1 MLIRWAGLRR
11 PSGGLL
17 FRKVMVGPSHASCT
31 TRTAVAASLAALL
44 LCLFGVAS
52 ASPGDQS
59 AEYKSCLRRCRG
71 INCTQEKQTTFRS
84 GQAWYLALLLWDCA
98 DECRHECMWH
108 AVDVLQ
114 ANGKPVPQFH
124 GKWPFW
130 RFYGI
135 QEPASVLFSI
145 LNGICH
151 LWMWHK
157 FRRLVPPSAPF
168 YAIWKGQAVLSI
180 NAWFWSAVFHARDTP
195 LTEKLDY
202 YCAFSVVLYSLY
214 SLCMRFLGTRSTWL
228 SVSVTMPFAAFFV
241 YHIQYLNFV
250 HFDYGYNMKANVI
263 TGKFSLLNSIG
274 WLSWCWHH
282 RRRGYVWKGIIVVFI
297 LDALLLLE
305 LGDFPP
311 WRFLVDAHALW
322 HLGTAPL
329 PLLWYRF
336 LIDDSLYELHTK
348 KNAGKVANG
357 LQDWFFPGDEST
369 STPKD
374 VQNHGGE
381 FAAGQCTSCLN
392 HDETGMNSAGGKE
405 CSRLRQSISAFEEE
419 REWNERRGGE
429 KKEKD
434 RNSCTL
440 PAPRQI

>member
-1 MLIRWAGLRR
+1 MSGPPQRSGR
-11 PSGGLL
+11 PS
-17 FRKVMVGPSHASCT
+17 
-31 TRTAVAASLAALL
+31 RTAVSAAVSALLLLL
-44 LCLFGVAS
+44 LCLCADVGS

-71 INCTQEKQTTFRS
+71 ANCTLERQDAFRAN
-84 GQAWYLALLLWDCA
+84 QPWYLALLRWDCA
-98 DECRHECMWH
+98 DECRHDCMWQ
-108 AVDVLQ
+108 AVDRLQ
-114 ANGKPVPQFH
+114 ANGSPVPQFH

-135 QEPASVLFSI
+135 QEPASVVFSI
-145 LNGICH
+145 LNGVFH
-151 LWMWHK
+151 VWMWRK
-157 FRRLVPPSAPF
+157 FRKVVPPSAPH
-168 YAIWKGQAVLSI
+168 YIIWKGQAVLSI

-214 SLCMRFLGTRSTWL
+214 SLCMRVLGTQNTWL

-263 TGKFSLLNSIG
+263 TGLLNSLG
-274 WLSWCWHH
+274 WLGWCWLQ
-282 RRRGYVWKGIIVVFI
+282 RRRGYVWRGVLVVVV

-336 LIDDSLYELHTK
+336 LIDDSLYELHK
-348 KNAGKVANG
+348 GKRAGKATNG
-357 LQDWFFPGDEST
+357 PSPWPTTGDG
-369 STPKD
+369 
-374 VQNHGGE
+374 N
-381 FAAGQCTSCLN
+381 
-392 HDETGMNSAGGKE
+392 
-405 CSRLRQSISAFEEE
+405 
-419 REWNERRGGE
+419 GE
-429 KKEKD
+429 KAAKNDTNGEKSATSQCSSCQKHEEFTA
-434 RNSCTL
+434 RAEVQITQNGNSIGDC
-440 PAPRQI
+440 PKCV

>member
-44 LCLFGVAS
+44 LCFFGVAS

-151 LWMWHK
+151 LWMWRK

-214 SLCMRFLGTRSTWL
+214 SLCMRFLGTKSTWL

-263 TGKFSLLNSIG
+263 TGLLNSIG

-374 VQNHGGE
+374 VQNYGQE

-392 HDETGMNSAGGKE
+392 HDEFLTKAKVQVTQNGNS
-405 CSRLRQSISAFEEE
+405 I
-419 REWNERRGGE
+419 GE
-429 KKEKD
+429 DCPK
-434 RNSCTL
+434 CV
-440 PAPRQI
+440 

>member
-1 MLIRWAGLRR
+1 MLIRWGGLRR
-11 PSGGLL
+11 SDSFLFPEVMIGPAHTGGL
-17 FRKVMVGPSHASCT
+17 
-31 TRTAVAASLAALL
+31 TRFAVAVSLAVLL
-44 LCLFGVAS
+44 LCSFDVGS

-71 INCTQEKQTTFRS
+71 ANCTLEGQQAFRS
-84 GQAWYLALLLWDCA
+84 GQEWYMALLLWDCA
-98 DECRHECMWH
+98 DECRHNCMWQ
-108 AVDVLQ
+108 AVDMLQ
-114 ANGKPVPQFH
+114 ASGKPVPQFH
-124 GKWPFW
+124 GKWPFQ

-135 QEPASVLFSI
+135 QEPASVIFSI

-151 LWMWHK
+151 LWMWRK
-157 FRRLVPPSAPF
+157 FRKVVPPSAPH
-168 YAIWKGQAVLSI
+168 YIIWKGQAVLSI

-214 SLCMRFLGTRSTWL
+214 SLCMRVLGTKNLWL

-263 TGKFSLLNSIG
+263 TGLLNSIG
-274 WLSWCWHH
+274 WLGWCWQH
-282 RRRGYVWKGIIVVFI
+282 RRRGYVWRGTIVVLM

-336 LIDDSLYELHTK
+336 LIDDSLYELHK
-348 KNAGKVANG
+348 VQNAGKATNG
-357 LQDWFFPGDEST
+357 SHHWLLLGTEEPRE
-369 STPKD
+369 D
-374 VQNHGGE
+374 VQFSSE
-381 FAAGQCTSCLN
+381 KLTSGQCTSCQTHEKFIAKAN
-392 HDETGMNSAGGKE
+392 VHVTQNGNSIGDCAKYV
-405 CSRLRQSISAFEEE
+405 
-419 REWNERRGGE
+419 
-429 KKEKD
+429 
-434 RNSCTL
+434 
-440 PAPRQI
+440 

>member
-11 PSGGLL
+11 PIGFL
-17 FRKVMVGPSHASCT
+17 FCKVMIGPSQASGI
-31 TRTAVAASLAALL
+31 TRTAAAVSLAALL
-44 LCLFGVAS
+44 LCLFDVVS

-59 AEYKSCLRRCRG
+59 AEYKSCLRRCRS

-114 ANGKPVPQFH
+114 AKDKPVPQFH

-135 QEPASVLFSI
+135 QEPASVIFSI

-151 LWMWHK
+151 LWMWRK
-157 FRRLVPPSAPF
+157 FRRLVPSSAPF
-168 YAIWKGQAVLSI
+168 YVIWKGQAVLSI

-214 SLCMRFLGTRSTWL
+214 SLCMRVLGTKNTGL
-228 SVSVTMPFAAFFV
+228 SISVTVPFAAFFV

-263 TGKFSLLNSIG
+263 TGLLNSIG
-274 WLSWCWHH
+274 WLGWCWHH
-282 RRRGYVWKGIIVVFI
+282 RKRGYVWRGTIVVFM

-311 WRFLVDAHALW
+311 WCFLVDAHALW

-336 LIDDSLYELHTK
+336 LIDDSLYELHK
-348 KNAGKVANG
+348 MQNAGKAANG
-357 LQDWFFPGDEST
+357 QRRWFFLGNESMKK
-369 STPKD
+369 TPND
-374 VQNHGGE
+374 VKVCSE
-381 FAAGQCTSCLN
+381 KFAAGHCTSCQSHEEFLIKAKVTQN
-392 HDETGMNSAGGKE
+392 GNS
-405 CSRLRQSISAFEEE
+405 I
-419 REWNERRGGE
+419 GE
-429 KKEKD
+429 DCQK
-434 RNSCTL
+434 CV
-440 PAPRQI
+440 